1 MAGAAPPGA
10 TRSPQVLKQAQP
22 AKHHGQVGE
31 PVDVM
36 AVHADGDRTV
46 DIFEAVIEE
55 GDLARR
61 ERKRFADVQVRR
73 RIGLSQSQLV

>member
-1 MAGAAPPGA
+1 
-10 TRSPQVLKQAQP
+10 
-22 AKHHGQVGE
+22 
-31 PVDVM
+31 M

-73 RIGLSQSQLV
+73 RIGFSQSQLV